1 MKYTQINPDGFQK
14 LVLNAGVLLKGADF
28 NPATGTYDKNNI
40 LGITS
45 GGLSF
50 NANPSYEDFGSDM
63 DNVPPN
69 TKQLKRI
76 TSYDPAISGTLISV
90 DAASTKMLNGGADID
105 SSDATHVVPR
115 TALATA
121 DFADLWLV
129 GDYSDVNTGANAGFF
144 AILLKN
150 ALNTGGFQL
159 QTTKDGKGQFSFDF
173 HGHYD
178 LEDIDNVPFEV
189 YVSAGT
195 SSTTVVTL
203 SALTIADTTL
213 APAFSAATTRYT
225 ASTTDATNVVSAT
238 ATDTTNAAV
247 AILVNGASLT
257 SGTAATWKSGTNAVI
272 VTVTNGDASKRYS
285 ITVTKS

>member
-1 MKYTQINPDGFQK
+1 MKYTQVNPDGFQK
-14 LVLNAGVLLKGADF
+14 LVLNAGVLLRGTDF
-28 NPATGTYDKNNI
+28 NPANGAYDKNNI

-63 DNVPPN
+63 DNVPSN

-90 DAASTKMLNGGADID
+90 DATSTKMLNGGADID
-105 SSDATHVVPR
+105 SNNATHIVPR
-115 TALATA
+115 TTLATA
-121 DFADLWLV
+121 DFTDLWLV
-129 GDYSDVNTGANAGFF
+129 GDYSAGYF

-178 LEDIDNVPFEV
+178 LEDIDNVPFEI

-213 APAFSAATTRYT
+213 VPAFSAATTRYT
-225 ASTTDATNVVSAT
+225 ASTTDATNVVTAT

-257 SGTAATWKSGTNAVI
+257 SGTAATWKAGANAVI
-272 VTVTNGDASKRYS
+272 VTVTTGDVSKRYTV
-285 ITVTKS
+285 TVTKS